1 MAFTPKTA
9 PFSGKIN
16 AVTLGTGDKAIV
28 IGGQNVMPFYTFDAA
43 IEHAPKIGI
52 EISDLATQW
61 DAPALKEFYAGC
73 TTMVDFAKKAETMPG
88 ADFLCL
94 HFESADPNGANRSVA
109 DCVADAKAVA
119 EATTMPIVVMGCKNI
134 EKDGELF
141 SKIAEALQGKNI
153 LVLSAR
159 NEDYKTVGA
168 SVALAYGQKVGAETA
183 DDINLAKQLNI
194 MLKGL
199 SINPENIVMNIGTAA
214 VGYGFEYV
222 ASTLDRVRLA
232 ALAQSDADLQ
242 MPIMSPVSPDA
253 GSRISNIDLA
263 AANDAICIALCSADG
278 IAKDNEE
285 RMKHCHNLLERGMSL
300 GMDATDLWF
309 DPLFLVVKGMQDK
322 QMEVLEAI
330 KMFASEGLKSTG
342 GLSNNSNGAP
352 KTLRPIMDSAL
363 VAMAMMQGLTSAIV
377 NPCDL
382 RLMET
387 IKSCDI
393 FKNHVLYSD
402 SYLDL

>member
-1 MAFTPKTA
+1 MAFTAKTA

-43 IEHAPKIGI
+43 IENAPKIGI
-52 EISDLATQW
+52 EISDLATEW

-183 DDINLAKQLNI
+183 DDINLAKQLNT
-194 MLKGL
+194 
-199 SINPENIVMNIGTAA
+199 VTAA

-242 MPIMSPVSPDA
+242 MPIMAPVSPDTWA
-253 GSRISNIDLA
+253 VKESTASEEDEPEWGSREERAIGMEVSTA
-263 AANDAICIALCSADG
+263 AANLTGGADAVIMRHPAAVAAIKKF
-278 IAKDNEE
+278 I
-285 RMKHCHNLLERGMSL
+285 
-300 GMDATDLWF
+300 TDL
-309 DPLFLVVKGMQDK
+309 V
-322 QMEVLEAI
+322 
-330 KMFASEGLKSTG
+330 
-342 GLSNNSNGAP
+342 
-352 KTLRPIMDSAL
+352 
-363 VAMAMMQGLTSAIV
+363 
-377 NPCDL
+377 
-382 RLMET
+382 
-387 IKSCDI
+387 
-393 FKNHVLYSD
+393 
-402 SYLDL
+402 